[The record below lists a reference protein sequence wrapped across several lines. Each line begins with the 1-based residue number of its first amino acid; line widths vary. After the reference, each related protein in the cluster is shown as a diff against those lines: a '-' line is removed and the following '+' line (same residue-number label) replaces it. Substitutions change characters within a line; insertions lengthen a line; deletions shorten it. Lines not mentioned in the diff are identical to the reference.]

1 MLIRCQRCG
10 DEVEADA
17 RFCGH
22 CGATIEDPNIGRII
36 GRRYVL
42 HEKIGAG
49 SLGVVYRAEQKSL
62 GRKLAIKLLPADAH
76 PDPQLVARFRREGE
90 LLCRLR
96 SSHTVTTYEFDKE
109 EDGTLYIAMELSP
122 GKSLAEVLLREGPLQ
137 PRRVLQILIDLCDS
151 LIEAHELGVVHRDL
165 KPENIMIEMRHGG
178 REIAKVLDFGLAK
191 LLPANTHLSAPGQ
204 TIGSLEFSS
213 PELLLHQPIDGRSDL
228 YALGVLGYL
237 LVTGVHPFHD
247 VRNVTEMIAAH
258 VQRIPP
264 PPSLLRPEVS
274 SDIDAIF
281 GRLMAKEADRRFP
294 DASALAALL
303 GIVVQGVPQSNATIR
318 EPELGTED
326 TEIAGVPK
334 RDD

>member
-1 MLIRCQRCG
+1 M
-10 DEVEADA
+10 EADA

-49 SLGVVYRAEQKSL
+49 SLGVVYRAEQRSL
-62 GRKLAIKLLPADAH
+62 GRKIAIKLLPADSH
-76 PDPQLVARFRREGE
+76 PDRELVARFRREGE

-122 GKSLAEVLLREGPLQ
+122 GKNLAEVFRREGPLQ
-137 PRRVLQILIDLCDS
+137 IKRVTQILIDLCDS
-151 LIEAHELGVVHRDL
+151 LTEAHELGVVHRDL
-165 KPENIMIEMRHGG
+165 KPENIMIEMRYGG
-178 REIAKVLDFGLAK
+178 GETAKVLDFGLAK

-204 TIGSLEFSS
+204 AIGALEFSS

-228 YALGVLGYL
+228 YALGVLGYML
-237 LVTGVHPFHD
+237 ITGSHPFHD
-247 VRNVTEMIAAH
+247 ARNVTELIAAH

-264 PPSLLRPEVS
+264 PASALRPDVPA
-274 SDIDAIF
+274 DVDAILA
-281 GRLMAKEADRRFP
+281 RLMAKEPDHRFP
-294 DASALAALL
+294 DASALASLL
-303 GIVVQGVPQSNATIR
+303 GMVQ
-318 EPELGTED
+318 
-326 TEIAGVPK
+326 
-334 RDD
+334 